1 MGDAGSLCPLYPLLN
16 LTYYEL
22 IPKAITFLNPNILD
36 SLFSTKNSVALE
48 VKGEN

>member
-1 MGDAGSLCPLYPLLN
+1 MGDAHSLCSLYPLLN

-36 SLFSTKNSVALE
+36 SLFSTKNSVARE

>member
-1 MGDAGSLCPLYPLLN
+1 MGDARSLCPLYPLLN

-22 IPKAITFLNPNILD
+22 IPNAITFFNPNILD
-36 SLFSTKNSVALE
+36 SVFSAKNSVAWE